1 MFKYTSKIANLLM
14 IVFPL
19 LFAANVCYIMN
30 KESQLESYCVEDN
43 DNTKPII
50 INENYDLYDN
60 SCIYYISI
68 NLTFAVLLAFI
79 WNTKKAI
86 KIGIL

>member
-1 MFKYTSKIANLLM
+1 MFNYTSKIANLLM

-30 KESQLESYCVEDN
+30 KESQLDSNWVE
-43 DNTKPII
+43 DNTKPNIL
-50 INENYDLYDN
+50 NENYDLYDD
-60 SCIYYISI
+60 SCIYYIPI
-68 NLTFAVLLAFI
+68 NLTFTVLLAFI